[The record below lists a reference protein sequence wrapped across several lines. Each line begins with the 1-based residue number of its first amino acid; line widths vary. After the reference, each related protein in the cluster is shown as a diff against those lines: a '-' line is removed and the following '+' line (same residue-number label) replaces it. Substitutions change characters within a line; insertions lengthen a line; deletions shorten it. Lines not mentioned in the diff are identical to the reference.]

1 MLRQKYEDVIAQTAV
16 RIMVPFVQLY
26 ALYVLAHGHYSPGGG
41 FQGGVILAAALALIF
56 LVYGYEDAL
65 DRLSLGAASRLCS
78 IGVLIYAG
86 IGFICL
92 LLGSNFLDYSSLAPL
107 LHVTAPRARSLGI
120 LGIETGVELAVMA
133 AMYTIIMDIVN
144 SETGSDKDDTA
155 TEENKTGEI
164 CSGGE

>member
-1 MLRQKYEDVIAQTAV
+1 MIRQKYEDVIAQTVV

-65 DRLSLGAASRLCS
+65 DRLGLGTAGRLCS

-92 LLGSNFLDYSSLAPL
+92 LLGGNFLDYSRLAPL
-107 LHVTAPRARSLGI
+107 LQVTAPRARSLGI
-120 LGIETGVELAVMA
+120 LGIETGVALAVMA
-133 AMYTIIMDIVN
+133 AMYSIIMDIVS
-144 SETGSDKDDTA
+144 SETGRDKGNNA

>member
-41 FQGGVILAAALALIF
+41 FQGGVILAAALVLIF
-56 LVYGYEDAL
+56 LVFGYEDAL
-65 DRLSLGAASRLCS
+65 DRLSLGTTGRLCS

-92 LLGSNFLDYSSLAPL
+92 LLGGNFLDYSRLASVL
-107 LHVTAPRARSLGI
+107 QVTTPKARSLGI
-120 LGIETGVELAVMA
+120 LGIETGVALTVMA
-133 AMYTIIMDIVN
+133 AMYSIIMDIVN
-144 SETGSDKDDTA
+144 SETGSNKDDTDD
-155 TEENKTGEI
+155 ENQTGEI
-164 CSGGE
+164 YSGGE

>member
-1 MLRQKYEDVIAQTAV
+1 MLRHKYQDVIAQTIV
-16 RIMVPFVQLY
+16 RIMIPFVQLY

-41 FQGGVILAAALALIF
+41 FQGGVILAASLALIF

-65 DRLSLGAASRLCS
+65 GRLSLGTASRLCS

-92 LLGSNFLDYSSLAPL
+92 LLGGNFLDYSRLAPL

-133 AMYTIIMDIVN
+133 AMYSIIMDIVN
-144 SETGSDKDDTA
+144 SETGRDKDNADG
-155 TEENKTGEI
+155 ENKTGEM